1 MKAMILAAGRGE
13 RLMPL
18 TAHVPK
24 PLLLVHGVPLIQHRI
39 MALEKA
45 GITDLVINLHYLG
58 KQIQDYLG
66 DGSQLGVSIEYVLEE
81 NLLETAGGI
90 LNALPL
96 LGPEPFLVVP
106 SDTLMDQDFSKIK
119 SLPRGSQ
126 AHLLL
131 VNNPDHHLEGDYA
144 LKADGKLS
152 LSGDKLTFSSVAIYS
167 PQYFSGLT
175 SGRHLLRDLFER
187 TIKQG
192 VVSGEYFD
200 GFWVDV
206 GTPERLKEVN
216 LSI

>member
-106 SDTLMDQDFSKIK
+106 SDT
-119 SLPRGSQ
+119 
-126 AHLLL
+126 
-131 VNNPDHHLEGDYA
+131 
-144 LKADGKLS
+144 
-152 LSGDKLTFSSVAIYS
+152 
-167 PQYFSGLT
+167 
-175 SGRHLLRDLFER
+175 
-187 TIKQG
+187 
-192 VVSGEYFD
+192 
-200 GFWVDV
+200 
-206 GTPERLKEVN
+206 
-216 LSI
+216 